1 VNAVLGRKRTGAR
14 RPCARGTA
22 AKQPKMNGNRHDR
35 PRMPD
40 LDQLLDPR
48 IEVAPMRKSIARQAV
63 STVHSRNGM
72 GDAAGSGRYVRRGE
86 DRVR

>member
-1 VNAVLGRKRTGAR
+1 MEMYMQ
-14 RPCARGTA
+14 RP
-22 AKQPKMNGNRHDR
+22 Q
-35 PRMPD
+35 MPD

-48 IEVAPMRKSIARQAV
+48 IEVAPMRKPIARQAV

>member
-1 VNAVLGRKRTGAR
+1 MEMYMQ
-14 RPCARGTA
+14 RP
-22 AKQPKMNGNRHDR
+22 QMLV
-35 PRMPD
+35 

-48 IEVAPMRKSIARQAV
+48 IEVAPMRKPIAQAV